1 MSDEVKV
8 NPNEVLTQDAQL
20 LAENIAS
27 GVEKTP
33 QVDFEADYAAAQA
46 MSVSEID
53 KTQEGAK
60 AAEVALAPKFQIP
73 EAEDKMTEAVA
84 TGNPSD
90 YMDMADDI
98 ASGNEAVTN
107 VSDDLLQK
115 AFDMGKPGGN

>member
-20 LAENIAS
+20 LAENIAT
-27 GVEKTP
+27 GVEKAP

-53 KTQEGAK
+53 KTEEGAK
-60 AAEVALAPKFQIP
+60 AAEEALAPKFEMSQP
-73 EAEDKMTEAVA
+73 EEKQTEAVA

-90 YMDMADDI
+90 FMSMAGDVV
-98 ASGNEAVTN
+98 SGNEAVTS
-107 VSDDLLQK
+107 VSDDLLQQ
-115 AFDMGKPGGN
+115 AFDMGKPGS